1 MSTHTNWCCVVL
13 FQDWIQWREDIE
25 QWAGGEG
32 KAYNEVI
39 IGKKRI
45 IYRQYFHLID
55 FKIYKLFLSIFYN
68 IRIICDKSRNSFFI
82 YGNSF
87 DLILSLSLSPR
98 LIKDNYNWNKVYINK
113 LLFLVIFFINSFK
126 LI

>member
-1 MSTHTNWCCVVL
+1 MLCCFVSRLNSMKRGYRAVS
-13 FQDWIQWREDIE
+13 R
-25 QWAGGEG
+25 GEG

-55 FKIYKLFLSIFYN
+55 FKIYKLFLSIFYY
-68 IRIICDKSRNSFFI
+68 IRIICDKSRNSFSI

-98 LIKDNYNWNKVYINK
+98 LIKDNYN
-113 LLFLVIFFINSFK
+113 
-126 LI
+126 